1 MFVCFAGL
9 PHFSTN
15 VLSKA
20 IVECVGPIRKK
31 LFQVNKFQKWYF
43 VSKIVPTYLLREKI
57 VIVIENGIL
66 LP

>member
-43 VSKIVPTYLLREKI
+43 VSKIVLAYCEKKMF
-57 VIVIENGIL
+57 
-66 LP
+66 

>member
-43 VSKIVPTYLLREKI
+43 VSKIVL
-57 VIVIENGIL
+57 VIEKNLPITPIL
-66 LP
+66 KIQ